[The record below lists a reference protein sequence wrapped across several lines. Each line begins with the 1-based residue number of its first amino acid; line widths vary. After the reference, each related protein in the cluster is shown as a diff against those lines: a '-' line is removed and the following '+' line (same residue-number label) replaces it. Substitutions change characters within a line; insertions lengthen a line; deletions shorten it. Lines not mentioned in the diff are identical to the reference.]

1 MTSSP
6 LSSATERH
14 AGQDLIKWVALFT
27 MVLDHMR
34 LAWPT
39 ACDFFVLGRLS
50 FPLFCLAVAIN
61 VSRHQPGELF
71 TRSNGRYLA
80 LLVLFAAL
88 SEIPYRLVSTS
99 GTFNVLVTLALGL
112 LVAWGVQHRTLESLI
127 LAGGAILAAYLLNEP
142 LMYGFY
148 GVLVPAALVLAIK
161 RPELFALLPVALCV
175 ASNSRTGLF
184 EQAARLEPFAIAALL
199 IAALAPLLGL
209 ALFWAQL
216 PFKVLPVTRWSY
228 WFYPGHLVALLSIRN
243 LL

>member
-1 MTSSP
+1 MTFDIAR
-6 LSSATERH
+6 SAAERH
-14 AGQDLIKWVALFT
+14 TGQDLIKWIALLT

-34 LAWPT
+34 LAWP
-39 ACDFFVLGRLS
+39 ASSDLFVLGRLS

-61 VSRHQPGELF
+61 VSRNQPGEIF

-80 LLVLFAAL
+80 SLVVFAAL
-88 SEIPYRLVSTS
+88 SEVPYRLVSTS

-112 LVAWGVQHRTLESLI
+112 LVAWGVQHRTLESLVM
-127 LAGGAILAAYLLNEP
+127 AGGAILAGYLLSEP

-148 GVLVPAALVLAIK
+148 GVFVPAALVLAIK

-175 ASNSRTGLF
+175 TVNSRTGLF
-184 EQAARLEPFAIAALL
+184 EQAAQLEPFAVLALL

-209 ALFWAQL
+209 ALFWARL
-216 PFKVLPVTRWSY
+216 PFKILPVTQWSY
-228 WFYPGHLVALLSIRN
+228 WFYPGHLLAMLGIRN

>member
-1 MTSSP
+1 MTSGP
-6 LSSATERH
+6 LGSAPERH
-14 AGQDLIKWVALFT
+14 AGQDLIKWVALIT

-39 ACDFFVLGRLS
+39 ASDFFVLGRLS

-71 TRSNGRYLA
+71 ARSNGRYLA

-99 GTFNVLVTLALGL
+99 GTFNVLVTLVLGL
-112 LVAWGVQHRTLESLI
+112 LVAWGVQHRTLASLI
-127 LAGGAILAAYLLNEP
+127 AAGGAILVAYLLNEP

-161 RPELFALLPVALCV
+161 RLELFALLPVALCV
-175 ASNSRTGLF
+175 AINSRAGLF
-184 EQAARLEPFAIAALL
+184 EQAVQLEPFAILALL

-209 ALFWAQL
+209 GLFWAQL

-228 WFYPGHLVALLSIRN
+228 WFYPGHLMVLLGIRN